1 MGMKS
6 RSIRTK
12 SVKLASVATIALL
25 HTPVIFAQATD
36 DEIELDEIVVT
47 AQQREQN
54 IQDVPISI
62 QVVSDRFIE
71 DLAADNISDISQF
84 IPGLDVSA
92 QSPTQPRY
100 TIRGVTT
107 SDFGVGTD
115 PAVGVYVDGVY
126 AARSGAAVLSFGDIE
141 RIEVLKGPQG
151 TLFGRNA
158 AAGAVSIITK
168 KPSQELEAQLSGR
181 FGNYGKRR
189 LEAMG
194 NIPITD
200 TLALRVNGLYN
211 ERDGIFEDA
220 ATGQDLSREDN
231 WATRASLRWDM
242 ASTTDATVTWTH
254 DELDQDA
261 RPAIGIIAV
270 PAAPGQP
277 PVPADPT
284 AFINPFNAP
293 VFNDVIDNH
302 ETRNLDEVTLTI
314 NHDFGN
320 MVLTSISSWRDFTTE
335 NREDEDG
342 TNRID
347 LYFDTNNIESNE
359 SFFQELRL
367 SGDTGS
373 VNWLIGA
380 SYYDEQAEQASDTFT
395 FTDTV
400 NTTLGNIGLGT
411 PFSDLENFVLIPNN
425 VPATLLGHGWRET
438 IFNEGDFKAFAIYAD
453 AIWAINDRLNLTV
466 GGRYTRDEKRFQWL
480 NGPREAPELDAT
492 LQALDDLGILGL
504 AGVSPANFQFD
515 LVFDQSALG
524 GIACG
529 NGVNV
534 AEGVECVLDR
544 SWDNFSPR
552 AVLDYKIDEGVLAF
566 ASFAKGYKAGGFNS
580 VQIAS
585 EFDNEDVTSYEVGI
599 KSEFPD
605 SGLLLN
611 VSAFHYVY
619 NDKQAIRL
627 STPPGGNV
635 PQYLVETSDDQA
647 WGADLQLVYAVSEN
661 FDLFG
666 NAQYIDA
673 TFKNRIAGDG
683 TDLEGQPTGEPKFS
697 ASFGARFEQE
707 LDGGSRV
714 AFQVVHA
721 YRGAERSNSESIAQ
735 GALSATDVFEV
746 GGEQNRTDLRFTWLS
761 ASGRFE
767 LGMYAN
773 NVFDNRYVTGINNL
787 TAATLGTPFVG
798 ITEPMFWGG
807 DFKIRF

>member
-1 MGMKS
+1 MGMQS
-6 RSIRTK
+6 RSGAIK
-12 SVKLASVATIALL
+12 SMKLASVAAVAIL
-25 HTPVIFAQATD
+25 HTPSVFAQVSD

-84 IPGLDVSA
+84 IPGLDVGA

-158 AAGAVSIITK
+158 AAGAVSIVTK
-168 KPSQELEAQLSGR
+168 KPVQEFEAQISGR
-181 FGNYGKRR
+181 FGNFGKRR
-189 LEAMG
+189 IEAMG
-194 NIPITD
+194 NIPITGN
-200 TLALRVNGLYN
+200 LALRVNGLYN
-211 ERDGIFEDA
+211 ERDGLFDDA
-220 ATGQDLSREDN
+220 ATGEDLSREDN
-231 WATRASLRWDM
+231 WAARASLRWDV
-242 ASTTDATVTWTH
+242 TDQTDATVTWTH
-254 DELDQDA
+254 DNLDQDA
-261 RPAIGIIAV
+261 RPAIGIVSI

-277 PVPADPT
+277 PVPADPS
-284 AFINPFNAP
+284 AFLNPFNAP
-293 VFNDVIDNH
+293 VLNDVVDNH
-302 ETRNLDEVTLTI
+302 ETRNLDEITLTI

-320 MVLTSISSWRDFTTE
+320 VTLTSISSWRDFKTE

-347 LYFDTNNIESNE
+347 LYFDTNNIEANE

-367 SGDTGS
+367 SGDSGR
-373 VNWLIGA
+373 VNWLVGA
-380 SYYDEQAEQASDTFT
+380 SYYDEKAEQTSDTFT

-425 VPATLLGHGWRET
+425 IPATLLGHGWREA
-438 IFNEGDFKAFAIYAD
+438 IFNEGEFTAFAVYAD
-453 AIWAINDRLNLTV
+453 AIWAVNDRLNLTV
-466 GGRYTRDEKRFQWL
+466 GARYTRDEKQFQWL
-480 NGPREAPELDAT
+480 NSGREAPELDAT
-492 LQALDDLGILGL
+492 LQVLDDLGVLAL

-515 LVFDQSALG
+515 LVFDQSPLA
-524 GIACG
+524 GIACD

-552 AVLDYKIDEGVLAF
+552 AVVDYKVSDGVLAF

-599 KSEFPD
+599 KSDLPD
-605 SGLLLN
+605 AGLLLN
-611 VSAFHYVY
+611 ISAFHYVY

-627 STPPGGNV
+627 STPAGGNV

-647 WGADLQLVYAVSEN
+647 WGADFQAVYSITEN
-661 FDLFG
+661 LDLFG

-673 TFKNRIAGDG
+673 TFKNRIAAGGD
-683 TDLEGQPTGEPKFS
+683 DLSGQPTGEPKFS
-697 ASFGARFEQE
+697 ASFGARYEKE
-707 LDGGSRV
+707 LNNGSNI
-714 AFQVVHA
+714 ALQVIHA
-721 YRGAERSNSESIAQ
+721 YRGAERSNDESIAQ
-735 GALSATDVFEV
+735 GALSLTDVFEV
-746 GGEQNRTDLRFTWLS
+746 GAAQNRTDMRFSWIS
-761 ASGRFE
+761 PSGMFE
-767 LGMYAN
+767 WGVYAN

-798 ITEPMFWGG
+798 LTEPRFWGG
-807 DFKIRF
+807 DFKVRF